1 MNAKKYKKVIMLLVL
16 CLILSVM
23 VPMRMMHADAEDEM
37 PDDDLSG
44 SAVAV
49 LPEETVE
56 TSEKPAENVEKAEET
71 ESEEETPVPSE
82 TAAPAESED
91 PEEDLSGSATAAT
104 NVTAT
109 PAPSPSESPAPAET
123 EQPVSTP
130 SPAVSASPA
139 PTATPEPTANAV
151 AADSQTAR
159 DIAYSQPA
167 LINRPTGVTPGS
179 SSVIISQPS
188 AVANPIIREDFRFY
202 TVARKYAFAKEDLKI
217 RVQMND
223 DGTPAGSLAQGGLCY
238 VLKEEG
244 NGWDYVESGK
254 VRGFVQA
261 ELLQTGEEAEE
272 LLEQYQEEAR
282 KLAESKNTAYS
293 GIESVAMTAETELDP
308 MENEAFTYLKAT
320 VNPTVCTKIYALAK
334 EDLPILEEG
343 NPEAR
348 EIGSVKKGGLLY
360 IITDRFN
367 DWVYVESG
375 DARGFVPKKSIKTG
389 GVRKAVLTKGEDTFE
404 TAVTTVKP
412 SENRAVYYTLTS
424 IQSGVP
430 VGKLRKSILDFAAQ
444 YIGNPYV
451 WGGTSLENGADCSGF
466 VTAVFRKFG
475 FSRIVGNSCTG
486 TLENCGRLIGGYEAL
501 DRARPGDIILYWWN
515 GGGAGESD
523 HVVIYAG
530 KYKGQQEKRKPD
542 RDPDRA
548 GVHKHRTHR
557 RPVHPPRP
565 AHLHKP
571 PAPDEEVER
580 GDVDDSVEDAFRTE
594 DRVLERHAH
603 ESGVGE
609 HRREAQDG
617 KRAPVAPRREP
628 REEDE
633 RSVRSDDYDERLAE
647 APEHGGV
654 ERTLE
659 DVDDEAGRDGED
671 QHVDDALH
679 GRLVEQAD
687 AAAERAHRHQGEEHA
702 DLRRDCCEIMHSA
715 YYTISRAAT
724 SVSRPSRACPC
735 RSRS

>member
-293 GIESVAMTAETELDP
+293 GIESVAMTAETEMDP
-308 MENEAFTYLKAT
+308 LENEAFTYLKAT
-320 VNPTVCTKIYALAK
+320 VNPT

-375 DARGFVPKKSIKTG
+375 DARGFVPKTSIKTG

-412 SENRAVYYTLTS
+412 SENKAVYYTLTS

-466 VTAVFRKFG
+466 VQAIYANYGYFLPRVAEDQAE
-475 FSRIVGNSCTG
+475 VGTKIPVG
-486 TLENCGRLIGGYEAL
+486 DAK
-501 DRARPGDIILYWWN
+501 PGDLIFYARNGYIYHVVMYAGDGQTIEAHSSATGIIRGTVNYANAVWATRVLKDVEEFSADINEQNATEDMYGQDLGEFKITYYCACEICCDVETGITATGAPVVQGETIAVDPRVIPYGTKVIIN
-515 GGGAGESD
+515 GHVFTAEDCGGAIKGNRID
-523 HVVIYAG
+523 IY
-530 KYKGQQEKRKPD
+530 
-542 RDPDRA
+542 
-548 GVHKHRTHR
+548 
-557 RPVHPPRP
+557 
-565 AHLHKP
+565 
-571 PAPDEEVER
+571 
-580 GDVDDSVEDAFRTE
+580 VDD
-594 DRVLERHAH
+594 HATAQAL
-603 ESGVGE
+603 GVN
-609 HRREAQDG
+609 H
-617 KRAPVAPRREP
+617 
-628 REEDE
+628 
-633 RSVRSDDYDERLAE
+633 Y
-647 APEHGGV
+647 
-654 ERTLE
+654 
-659 DVDDEAGRDGED
+659 
-671 QHVDDALH
+671 HVY
-679 GRLVEQAD
+679 LVK
-687 AAAERAHRHQGEEHA
+687 
-702 DLRRDCCEIMHSA
+702 
-715 YYTISRAAT
+715 
-724 SVSRPSRACPC
+724 
-735 RSRS
+735 

>member
-343 NPEAR
+343 NSEAR

-412 SENRAVYYTLTS
+412 SENKAVYYTLTS

-466 VTAVFRKFG
+466 VQAIYANYGYFLPRVAEDQAE
-475 FSRIVGNSCTG
+475 VGTKIPVG
-486 TLENCGRLIGGYEAL
+486 DAK
-501 DRARPGDIILYWWN
+501 PGDLIFYARNGYIYHVVMYAGDGQTIEAHSSATGIIRGTVNYANAVWATRVLKDVDEFSADINEQNATEDMYGQDLGEFKITYYCACEICCDVETGITATGAPVVQGETIAVDPRVIPYGTKVIIN
-515 GGGAGESD
+515 GHVFTAEDCGGAIKGNRID
-523 HVVIYAG
+523 IY
-530 KYKGQQEKRKPD
+530 
-542 RDPDRA
+542 
-548 GVHKHRTHR
+548 
-557 RPVHPPRP
+557 
-565 AHLHKP
+565 
-571 PAPDEEVER
+571 
-580 GDVDDSVEDAFRTE
+580 VDD
-594 DRVLERHAH
+594 HATAQAL
-603 ESGVGE
+603 GVN
-609 HRREAQDG
+609 H
-617 KRAPVAPRREP
+617 
-628 REEDE
+628 
-633 RSVRSDDYDERLAE
+633 Y
-647 APEHGGV
+647 
-654 ERTLE
+654 
-659 DVDDEAGRDGED
+659 
-671 QHVDDALH
+671 HVYLT
-679 GRLVEQAD
+679 R
-687 AAAERAHRHQGEEHA
+687 
-702 DLRRDCCEIMHSA
+702 
-715 YYTISRAAT
+715 
-724 SVSRPSRACPC
+724 
-735 RSRS
+735 